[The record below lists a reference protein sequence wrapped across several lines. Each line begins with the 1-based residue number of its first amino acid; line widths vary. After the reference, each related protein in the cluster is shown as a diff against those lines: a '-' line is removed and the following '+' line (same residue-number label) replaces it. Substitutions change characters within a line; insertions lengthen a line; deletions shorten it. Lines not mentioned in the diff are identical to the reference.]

1 MDVMNLDKIKGI
13 ALSAA
18 IAIILALFVNVGVA
32 TFYKEPKYEEC
43 YYPTK
48 LAEPDGRYVPPTAEE
63 LKQQRDCEDRN
74 NVLRSFY
81 NRNVFIVLVI
91 TGIASLLIGLFMGVS
106 SVASGFLFGGIL
118 NLFIGVVRYWSDMD
132 EYIRFILLGVV
143 LALLIWIGYK
153 KLR

>member
-1 MDVMNLDKIKGI
+1 MNLDKIKSI
-13 ALSAA
+13 ALSTA

-32 TFYKEPKYEEC
+32 TFYKEPKYDEC
-43 YYPTK
+43 YYPRALKATGEYQ
-48 LAEPDGRYVPPTAEE
+48 EPTPEE
-63 LKQQRDCEDRN
+63 AQKEKECWDRN
-74 NVLRSFY
+74 DALRSFY

-91 TGIASLLIGLFMGVS
+91 TGTASLLMGLFMGVS

-118 NLFIGVVRYWSDMD
+118 NLFIGIVRYWSDMD